1 MKLLLCTDGSE
12 QAERAI
18 RLGTNLAAGCKAEA
32 TVLGI
37 VENPGQSK
45 VILDALKRAQTLLES
60 QHINAELITKSGRPV
75 EEIVR
80 RTEETKY
87 DLVVIGAVQKESR
100 GAFWMSSKS
109 YKIIKEIR
117 PPVLSVAGETTKVQ
131 RILICCGGKHYID
144 SAIRL
149 AGEIAR
155 CLGASA
161 SLLHVLP
168 DLPAIYAHLP
178 RMEETTTFVL
188 KSQSELG
195 VNLRHGQEILE
206 AAGVPTEVHLRHG
219 SVLEEILREI
229 YTGDYDLVVTGSAL
243 SRSWRTYV
251 LGDISREIV
260 NRVQRAVLVVRSQE
274 LPLEPRFGLGRFWGG
289 WARDH
294 RDLGARS

>member
-18 RLGTNLAAGCKAEA
+18 RLSLPVALSCK
-32 TVLGI
+32 TQVTLLGI
-37 VENPGQSK
+37 VEQPGQSK
-45 VILDALKRAQTLLES
+45 VILDALKRAQTLFEGQGIS
-60 QHINAELITKSGRPV
+60 AELITKSGKPV

-80 RTEETKY
+80 RTEEVKY
-87 DLVVIGAVQKESR
+87 DLVVIGAVHKESR

-109 YKIIKEIR
+109 YKIIKEIK
-117 PPVLSVAGETTKVQ
+117 PPVLSVAGEGTSVR

-144 SAIRL
+144 SAVRL
-149 AGEIAR
+149 AGELAH
-155 CLGASA
+155 CFGAQA
-161 SLLHVLP
+161 TLLHVMLE
-168 DLPAIYAHLP
+168 LPAIYAHLP
-178 RMEETTTFVL
+178 RMEETTTFLL

-195 VNLRHGQEILE
+195 INLRRGQEILR
-206 AAGVPTEVHLRHG
+206 AAGVSAEVHLRSG

-229 YTGDYDLVVTGSAL
+229 HAGDYDLVVTGSAL

-274 LPLEPRFGLGRFWGG
+274 LPLEPRFALGRLWGT
-289 WARDH
+289 WRRDP
-294 RDLGARS
+294 AAMV